1 MADLIFRE
9 MCGPDEMCGDYS
21 DCRTEEDAINGF
33 TEWVDESAEDKEARH
48 GERFAPPGADGG

>member
-1 MADLIFRE
+1 MVDLIFKE

-33 TEWVDESAEDKEARH
+33 TEWVEESSEDKARH
-48 GERFAPPGADGG
+48 D